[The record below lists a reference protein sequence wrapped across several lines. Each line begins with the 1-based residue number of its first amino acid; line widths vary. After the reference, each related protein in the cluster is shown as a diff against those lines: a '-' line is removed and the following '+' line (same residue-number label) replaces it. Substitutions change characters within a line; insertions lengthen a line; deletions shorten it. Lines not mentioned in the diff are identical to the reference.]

1 LEYQIILRQN
11 RSSRSVNTSSSA
23 IVEQIHQVA
32 ATETTPDGINFVYK
46 VVNLSSGRPTSTT
59 PKSPLVVVTAG
70 STVLP
75 SDIHNNNQQHRY
87 AAVADDD
94 YYTVRSAFI
103 VGLRVEDVDSKG
115 VSYDAD
121 GTPNIQA
128 GKSVNIFL
136 ISRVIPTF
144 YM

>member
-11 RSSRSVNTSSSA
+11 RSSRSVNTSSSS

-46 VVNLSSGRPTSTT
+46 VVNLSSDRPTSTT

-70 STVLP
+70 STLLP
-75 SDIHNNNQQHRY
+75 SDINQHHRY
-87 AAVADDD
+87 AVADDD